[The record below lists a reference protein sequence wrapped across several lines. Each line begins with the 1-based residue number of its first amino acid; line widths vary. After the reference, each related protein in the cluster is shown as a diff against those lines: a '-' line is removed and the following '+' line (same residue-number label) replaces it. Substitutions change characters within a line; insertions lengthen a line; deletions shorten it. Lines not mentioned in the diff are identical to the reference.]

1 MIGGTKTGHARGPEP
16 PVSPTPARLPAWE
29 LPANLLT
36 GCGDACQVPASRGEV
51 TARWFRRCKIGII
64 YLELL
69 ITYKLALSICVGAC
83 DWLHASQIRSGWRS
97 LSLPLSKPCRGWDLS
112 ADRDRTHPPLVN
124 AHSLHVSSGQ
134 RALRR
139 ETNDSVLVKYQKKR
153 FAFI

>member
-1 MIGGTKTGHARGPEP
+1 MRFSFYIDVIGGTKTGHARGPEP
-16 PVSPTPARLPAWE
+16 GSPTPARLPAWE

-83 DWLHASQIRSGWRS
+83 NWLHASQIRSGWRS
-97 LSLPLSKPCRGWDLS
+97 VSLSLAVFGYIENFSRTFFEKRISYAWSTKWSLFAKPF
-112 ADRDRTHPPLVN
+112 
-124 AHSLHVSSGQ
+124 Q
-134 RALRR
+134 RW
-139 ETNDSVLVKYQKKR
+139 V
-153 FAFI
+153 